1 MAKRQS
7 TKTPKMRGRTAP
19 PKIPKRK
26 AVSRSTVYHGLD
38 RIDQA
43 LHELHDVVKLLGLI
57 IDNTDDTENCDVLD
71 YLFQRLTAEVDA
83 VEQAKTDAWET
94 CLRPAPLPVMSQ
106 KGGVA

>member
-1 MAKRQS
+1 MAR
-7 TKTPKMRGRTAP
+7 TPS

-26 AVSRSTVYHGLD
+26 TVGRSTVYSGLD

-71 YLFQRLTAEVDA
+71 YLFQRLMAEVA
-83 VEQAKTDAWET
+83 TVEQAKNDAWET

-106 KGGVA
+106 KGGAA